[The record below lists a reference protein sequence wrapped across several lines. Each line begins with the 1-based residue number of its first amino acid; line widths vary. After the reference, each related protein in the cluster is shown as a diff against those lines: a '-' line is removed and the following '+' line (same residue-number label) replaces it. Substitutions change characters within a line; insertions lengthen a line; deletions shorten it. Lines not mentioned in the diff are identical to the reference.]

1 MINQETQ
8 ISIALIA
15 WRKPK
20 RKHTWTIW
28 TSCNTSTTLTNKTTL
43 TILND
48 QWLLINQEDNCRIRF
63 VYLVLFSTPFLMWL
77 QIPFCFILY
86 WSSRSFL
93 IWFQIPFT
101 VNHYSCYMCL
111 LIQIY
116 LSGSSFDSAEND
128 KRVLPRSPSPPLGVG
143 LLRSSPSH
151 DSPVSI
157 NKSAPI

>member
-1 MINQETQ
+1 MILEHE
-8 ISIALIA
+8 
-15 WRKPK
+15 
-20 RKHTWTIW
+20 KHTFFY
-28 TSCNTSTTLTNKTTL
+28 CMVKADHLDHLDHLDNLD
-43 TILND
+43 ILHHLNRSD
-48 QWLLINQEDNCRIRF
+48 NPDWSIITQTDNCRIRI

-128 KRVLPRSPSPPLGVG
+128 KRVLPRSPSPPLRVG

>member
-1 MINQETQ
+1 MWKILFLNRCFLQNQF
-8 ISIALIA
+8 
-15 WRKPK
+15 
-20 RKHTWTIW
+20 
-28 TSCNTSTTLTNKTTL
+28 LTNFEEVIAKNRFSSFSTFW
-43 TILND
+43 NNCPY
-48 QWLLINQEDNCRIRF
+48 LIIQS
-63 VYLVLFSTPFLMWL
+63 STPFIKWL
-77 QIPFCFILY
+77 QMPLCFILY

-93 IWFQIPFT
+93 IWLQIPFT

-128 KRVLPRSPSPPLGVG
+128 KRVLPRSPSPPLRVG